1 MGVIALVGAQ
11 WGSEGKGVIAAGM
24 AKHVQAAVRV
34 GGPNAGHSFVHE
46 GELYKMRS
54 VPCAWVSGAELF
66 IGAGAVMNADLLE
79 REMLSI
85 KYDRPI
91 AVDRHA
97 VIVTHEHEEA
107 ERELVKAIGSTGEGV
122 GQARIAKIK
131 RDGSARLAK
140 DHDFKSLT
148 VRITD
153 TAKEIKALLYEGA
166 TVMVEGTQ
174 GSGLSLHHG
183 SYPHVTSSDTNA
195 SGMIAEAG
203 IAPGDVESVHLVAR
217 THPIRV
223 AGPSGPMGR
232 ELEWTELP
240 VQEPERTTVTN
251 KVRRIAEWNDE
262 QFARAVMLNSPAGV
276 WLTFADYLDPQ
287 VRGETDAAKVMA
299 SPRVREFVHR
309 IERDHRIPVLGLGVG
324 GDGFKVV
331 HLQGDLTGRDWS
343 W

>member
-1 MGVIALVGAQ
+1 MGAITLVGAQ

-24 AKHVQAAVRV
+24 AKHVDAAVRV
-34 GGPNAGHSFVHE
+34 GGPNAGHSFVHG

-66 IGAGAVMNADLLE
+66 IGAGAVMNPDLLE

-85 KYDRPI
+85 GYDRPI
-91 AVDRHA
+91 NVDRHA
-97 VIVTHEHEEA
+97 VIISHEHEHA

-131 RDGSARLAK
+131 RDGSALLAK
-140 DHDFKSLT
+140 DHDFRSAT

-153 TAKEIKALLYEGA
+153 TVAEITALLKAGK

-195 SGMIAEAG
+195 SGMMAEAG
-203 IAPGDVESVHLVAR
+203 IAPGFSQSVHLVAR

-232 ELEWTELP
+232 ELEWTSLP

-251 KVRRIAEWNDE
+251 KVRRIAEWNEE
-262 QFARAVMLNSPAGV
+262 QFARAVMLNAPDGV
-276 WLTFADYLDPQ
+276 WLTFADYLDPA

-299 SPRVREFVHR
+299 SPAVREFVQR
-309 IERDHRIPVLGLGVG
+309 LERDYSVPVLGLGVG
-324 GDGFKVV
+324 GDGFKVA
-331 HLQGDLTGRDWS
+331 HLQSDAAGVDWS